1 VKQVLL
7 LDHHPQVLGGGQ
19 LSLLALMKHLQ
30 DCAPCCLCPG
40 GGELEAALRRE
51 RLAAEGM
58 DFPPLGLGGAGQIWR
73 ALRSLR
79 RRAKA
84 AALLH
89 ANSSRAMFYAGLAGR
104 FAGVPVL
111 WHVRIADAEGNWDRF
126 LGGMARRIVVNSQ
139 ATRRRFA
146 GSGLEDK
153 VRVIY
158 NGEELERYALA
169 EGGAVRR
176 ELGGRPLIGM
186 VGRLS
191 PEKDHE
197 TFLRAAARVAGG
209 WPEARFAIVGEDP
222 EPGQP
227 RRRALESLAGRL
239 GLEGRVKFT
248 GARRDIPELMAGLD
262 LLVHCTHRESFGRV
276 LVEAM
281 AAARPVVATAV
292 GGIPEVVGECGLLVP
307 EGDADEV
314 ARAVESLL
322 ADAEAASHL
331 GRAGQRRARAHFSI
345 EAHASQVEALYE
357 EIWAEHGG

>member
-1 VKQVLL
+1 MKEVLF
-7 LDHHPQVLGGGQ
+7 LDHHAQILGGGQ

-30 DCAPCCLCPG
+30 GCAPRCLCPG
-40 GGELEAALRRE
+40 GGALEAALRRE
-51 RLAAEGM
+51 GIPCEQLE
-58 DFPPLGLGGAGQIWR
+58 FPPLRLRAVPQVWR
-73 ALRSLR
+73 ELRQLR

-104 FAGVPVL
+104 RAGVPVL

-126 LGGMARRIVVNSQ
+126 LGGLARRIAVNSQ

-153 VRVIY
+153 VRVVY
-158 NGEELERYALA
+158 NGEDLEPYARADGTAL
-169 EGGAVRR
+169 RR

-191 PEKDHE
+191 AEKDHE
-197 TFLRAAARVAGG
+197 TFLQAAARVAGS
-209 WPEARFAIVGEDP
+209 WPQARFVLVGEDP

-227 RRRALESLAGRL
+227 RRRALEQLAGRL
-239 GLEGRVKFT
+239 GLEGQVVFT
-248 GARRDIPELMAGLD
+248 GARQDIPALMAALD
-262 LLVHCTHRESFGRV
+262 LLVHCAHRESFGRV

-281 AAARPVVATAV
+281 AAAKPVVATAV

-307 EGDADEV
+307 EGDAAEV

-322 ADAEAASHL
+322 ADAEAARHL
-331 GRAGQRRARAHFSI
+331 GQAGQRRVRARFSI
-345 EAHASQVEALYE
+345 EAHVAQVEALYE
-357 EIWAEHGG
+357 EIWAEDGA